1 MNGGHVELA
10 AANTLDTESV
20 GIGLGGIYIYI
31 YVVLL
36 WIDKFAMGIL
46 LYAPTF

>member
-10 AANTLDTESV
+10 ATNTLDTESV
-20 GIGLGGIYIYI
+20 GIRLGGIII

-46 LYAPTF
+46 LYALTF